1 MNVGPRH
8 DGIID
13 PLMQERLQQMGQWL
27 DVNGEA
33 IYSTRPWT
41 YQNDSINPDVWYTN
55 RTSGGQTTVYAILLK
70 WPTGNNLTL
79 GSPFPSTHTTV
90 VSMLGYDGPNFSWR
104 PSGSQGM
111 VIALPPIAENKLPC
125 KWAWVFK
132 LEGLL
137 QKPRNPAH
145 PVYFPEFDHNKPPHK
160 HYRPVVNI
168 NTN

>member
-1 MNVGPRH
+1 MCGDGAKGRDWRPGMGASLVFYRH
-8 DGIID
+8 NFLIFYVISS
-13 PLMQERLQQMGQWL
+13 R
-27 DVNGEA
+27 
-33 IYSTRPWT
+33 
-41 YQNDSINPDVWYTN
+41 YTN

-160 HYRPVVNI
+160 HYRPVVNM
-168 NTN
+168 NMN